1 MAWRCKPQR
10 TGSMPASELASLL
23 VLVLM
28 VDLLTS
34 LDGFLGGLY
43 NSIPPRQAQGA
54 APNLTL
60 SKYVEDVVTLRGLGE
75 FQAPDVPDRPEFLLR
90 LPEDE
95 RPDRVRLED
104 AVQQVRR
111 LAFAPDEVSLE
122 LRDLDRA
129 FLDLDDQRQQRHR
142 VRLGEIRVA
151 LHRPFL
157 RWFPA

>member
-60 SKYVEDVVTLRGLGE
+60 SNEQGVKAKGRNKTPLCRAWGGGWRRPPRVPPASRGEGGIVH
-75 FQAPDVPDRPEFLLR
+75 P
-90 LPEDE
+90 
-95 RPDRVRLED
+95 
-104 AVQQVRR
+104 
-111 LAFAPDEVSLE
+111 
-122 LRDLDRA
+122 
-129 FLDLDDQRQQRHR
+129 
-142 VRLGEIRVA
+142 
-151 LHRPFL
+151 
-157 RWFPA
+157 